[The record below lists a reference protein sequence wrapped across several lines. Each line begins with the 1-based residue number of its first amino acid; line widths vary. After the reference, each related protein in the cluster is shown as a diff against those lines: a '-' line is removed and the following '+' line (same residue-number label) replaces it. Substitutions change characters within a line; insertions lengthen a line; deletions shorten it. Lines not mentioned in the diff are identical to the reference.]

1 MKPIY
6 KRVLIKLSGE
16 ALGENG
22 KGFCAE
28 TIEKVASEVV
38 DLAVSGLEVALVIG
52 GGNIWRGREGAMVQ
66 MDRATADYMG
76 MLATVLNALAVQDAI
91 ERLGVGRAPDG
102 GDVQCRVQTAIEMR
116 QIAEP
121 YIRRRAVRH
130 LEKGR
135 IVIFACGTGSPFFTT
150 DTTAALRAA
159 EIGAEALLL
168 AKNTDYIYTADPRKD
183 PEARLIPVVEEV
195 TPDIEALAGGTGS
208 DLGTGGM
215 ATKLRA
221 AKLVTAAGCDMVI
234 TNGEHPGRLYDIAEG
249 KAVGTRFISGNK
261 EGI

>member
-1 MKPIY
+1 MKPVY

-22 KGFCAE
+22 KGFSAE
-28 TIEKVASEVV
+28 TIQKVAGEIVA
-38 DLAVSGLEVALVIG
+38 LAAEGMEVALVIG
-52 GGNIWRGREGAMVQ
+52 GGNIWRGREGAMMA

-76 MLATVLNALAVQDAI
+76 MLSTVLNALAMQDAI
-91 ERLGVGRAPDG
+91 EREGKGKGPDG
-102 GDVQCRVQTAIEMR
+102 ADIGCRVQTAIEMR

-135 IVIFACGTGSPFFTT
+135 VVIFACSTGSPYFTT

-168 AKNTDYIYTADPRKD
+168 AKNTDYIYTADPKKD
-183 PEARLIPVVEEV
+183 PNAQPIPEISYLEVIDRGLAVMDNSALTLCMDNNIPILVFGLKGENNIMRVACGERIGTVV
-195 TPDIEALAGGTGS
+195 S
-208 DLGTGGM
+208 
-215 ATKLRA
+215 
-221 AKLVTAAGCDMVI
+221 
-234 TNGEHPGRLYDIAEG
+234 AE
-249 KAVGTRFISGNK
+249 
-261 EGI
+261 

>member
-1 MKPIY
+1 MKPVY

-22 KGFCAE
+22 KGFSAE
-28 TIEKVASEVV
+28 TIQKVAGEIVA
-38 DLAVSGLEVALVIG
+38 LAAEGMEVALVIG
-52 GGNIWRGREGAMVQ
+52 GGNIWRGREGAMMA

-76 MLATVLNALAVQDAI
+76 MLSTVLNALAMQDAI
-91 ERLGVGRAPDG
+91 EREGKGKGPDG
-102 GDVQCRVQTAIEMR
+102 ADIGCRVQTAIEMR

-135 IVIFACGTGSPFFTT
+135 VVIFACGTGSPYFTT

-168 AKNTDYIYTADPRKD
+168 AKNTDYIYTADPKKD
-183 PEARLIPVVEEV
+183 PTAQPIPEISYLEV
-195 TPDIEALAGGTGS
+195 IDRGLAVMDNSALTLCMDNNIPILVFGLKGENNIMRVACGERIGTIVKT
-208 DLGTGGM
+208 D
-215 ATKLRA
+215 
-221 AKLVTAAGCDMVI
+221 
-234 TNGEHPGRLYDIAEG
+234 
-249 KAVGTRFISGNK
+249 
-261 EGI
+261 

>member
-183 PEARLIPVVEEV
+183 PDAKPIEEIGYVEVIDRGLTVMDNSALTLCMDNHIP
-195 TPDIEALAGGTGS
+195 I
-208 DLGTGGM
+208 
-215 ATKLRA
+215 
-221 AKLVTAAGCDMVI
+221 LVFGLK
-234 TNGEHPGRLYDIAEG
+234 G
-249 KAVGTRFISGNK
+249 
-261 EGI
+261 

>member
-1 MKPIY
+1 MKPVY

-22 KGFCAE
+22 KGFSAE
-28 TIEKVASEVV
+28 TIQKVAGEIVA
-38 DLAVSGLEVALVIG
+38 LASAGMEVALVIG
-52 GGNIWRGREGAMVQ
+52 GGNIWRGREGAMMA

-76 MLATVLNALAVQDAI
+76 MLSTVLNALAMQDAI
-91 ERLGVGRAPDG
+91 EREGKGKGPDG
-102 GDVQCRVQTAIEMR
+102 ADIGCRVQTAIEMR

-135 IVIFACGTGSPFFTT
+135 VVIFACGTGSPYFTT

-168 AKNTDYIYTADPRKD
+168 AKNTDYIYTADPKKD
-183 PEARLIPVVEEV
+183 PAAQPIREISYLEVIDRGLVVMDNSALTLCMDNNIPILVFGLKGENNIMRVACGER
-195 TPDIEALAGGTGS
+195 IGTIVS
-208 DLGTGGM
+208 
-215 ATKLRA
+215 AQ
-221 AKLVTAAGCDMVI
+221 
-234 TNGEHPGRLYDIAEG
+234 
-249 KAVGTRFISGNK
+249 
-261 EGI
+261 

>member
-1 MKPIY
+1 MKPVY

-22 KGFCAE
+22 KGFSAE
-28 TIEKVASEVV
+28 TIQKVAGEIVA
-38 DLAVSGLEVALVIG
+38 LAAEGMEVALVIG
-52 GGNIWRGREGAMVQ
+52 GGNIWRGREGAMMA

-76 MLATVLNALAVQDAI
+76 MLSTVLNALAMQDAI
-91 ERLGVGRAPDG
+91 EREGKGKGPDG
-102 GDVQCRVQTAIEMR
+102 ADIGCRVQTAIEMR

-135 IVIFACGTGSPFFTT
+135 VVIFACGTGSPYFTT

-168 AKNTDYIYTADPRKD
+168 AKNTDYIYTADPKKD
-183 PEARLIPVVEEV
+183 PNAQPIPEISYLEV
-195 TPDIEALAGGTGS
+195 IDRGLAVMDNSALTLCMDNNIPILVFGLKGENNIMRVACGERIGTIVS
-208 DLGTGGM
+208 
-215 ATKLRA
+215 
-221 AKLVTAAGCDMVI
+221 
-234 TNGEHPGRLYDIAEG
+234 AE
-249 KAVGTRFISGNK
+249 
-261 EGI
+261 

>member
-1 MKPIY
+1 MKPVY

-22 KGFCAE
+22 KGFSAE
-28 TIEKVASEVV
+28 TIQKVAGEIVA
-38 DLAVSGLEVALVIG
+38 LAYAGMEVALVIG
-52 GGNIWRGREGAMVQ
+52 GGNIWRGREGAMMA

-76 MLATVLNALAVQDAI
+76 MLSTVLNALAMQDAI
-91 ERLGVGRAPDG
+91 EREGKGKGPDG
-102 GDVQCRVQTAIEMR
+102 ADIGCRVQTAIEMR

-135 IVIFACGTGSPFFTT
+135 VVIFACGTGSPYFTT

-168 AKNTDYIYTADPRKD
+168 AKNTDYIYTADPKKD
-183 PEARLIPVVEEV
+183 PNAQPIPEISYLEVIDRGLAVMDNSALTLCMDNNIPILVFGLKGENNIMRVACGERIGTVV
-195 TPDIEALAGGTGS
+195 S
-208 DLGTGGM
+208 
-215 ATKLRA
+215 
-221 AKLVTAAGCDMVI
+221 
-234 TNGEHPGRLYDIAEG
+234 AE
-249 KAVGTRFISGNK
+249 
-261 EGI
+261 

>member
-1 MKPIY
+1 MKPVY

-22 KGFCAE
+22 KGFSAE
-28 TIEKVASEVV
+28 TIQKVAGEIVA
-38 DLAVSGLEVALVIG
+38 LAAEGMEVALVIG
-52 GGNIWRGREGAMVQ
+52 GGNIWRGREGAMMA

-76 MLATVLNALAVQDAI
+76 MLSTVLNALAMQDAI
-91 ERLGVGRAPDG
+91 EREGKGKGPDG
-102 GDVQCRVQTAIEMR
+102 ADIGCRVQTAIEMR

-135 IVIFACGTGSPFFTT
+135 VVIFACGTGSPYFTT

-168 AKNTDYIYTADPRKD
+168 AKNTDYIYTADPKKD
-183 PEARLIPVVEEV
+183 PNAQPIPEISYLEVIDRGLAVMDNSALTLCMDNNIPILVFGLKGENNIMRVACGERIGTVVS
-195 TPDIEALAGGTGS
+195 AQ
-208 DLGTGGM
+208 
-215 ATKLRA
+215 
-221 AKLVTAAGCDMVI
+221 
-234 TNGEHPGRLYDIAEG
+234 
-249 KAVGTRFISGNK
+249 
-261 EGI
+261 

>member
-28 TIEKVASEVV
+28 TLEKVAEEVV
-38 DLAVSGLEVALVIG
+38 ELAVSGLEVALVIG

-91 ERLGVGRAPDG
+91 ERLGVGRGPDG
-102 GDVQCRVQTAIEMR
+102 SDVQCRVQTAIEMR

-183 PEARLIPVVEEV
+183 PNAKPIEEISYLDVIDRGLTVMDNSALTLCMDNHIPILVFGLKGENNIMRVACGEK
-195 TPDIEALAGGTGS
+195 IGTIV
-208 DLGTGGM
+208 
-215 ATKLRA
+215 R
-221 AKLVTAAGCDMVI
+221 
-234 TNGEHPGRLYDIAEG
+234 
-249 KAVGTRFISGNK
+249 
-261 EGI
+261 

>member
-183 PEARLIPVVEEV
+183 PDAKPIEEIGYVEVIDRGLTVMDNSALTLCMDNHIPILVFGLKGEKNIMRVACGE
-195 TPDIEALAGGTGS
+195 TIGTIV
-208 DLGTGGM
+208 
-215 ATKLRA
+215 R
-221 AKLVTAAGCDMVI
+221 
-234 TNGEHPGRLYDIAEG
+234 
-249 KAVGTRFISGNK
+249 
-261 EGI
+261 

>member
-1 MKPIY
+1 MAKYRRI
-6 KRVLIKLSGE
+6 VLKLSGE
-16 ALGENG
+16 
-22 KGFCAE
+22 
-28 TIEKVASEVV
+28 S
-38 DLAVSGLEVALVIG
+38 LAAGHGAFDEARILEVAQNIAALSQMGVETAVVMG

-183 PEARLIPVVEEV
+183 PDAKPIEEIGYVEVIDRGLTVMDNSALTLCMDNHIPILVFGLKGEKNIMRVACGEK
-195 TPDIEALAGGTGS
+195 IGTI
-208 DLGTGGM
+208 
-215 ATKLRA
+215 
-221 AKLVTAAGCDMVI
+221 V
-234 TNGEHPGRLYDIAEG
+234 
-249 KAVGTRFISGNK
+249 K
-261 EGI
+261 E

>member
-1 MKPIY
+1 MKPVY

-22 KGFCAE
+22 KGFSAE
-28 TIEKVASEVV
+28 TIQKVAGEIVA
-38 DLAVSGLEVALVIG
+38 LAAEGMEVALVIG
-52 GGNIWRGREGAMVQ
+52 GGNIWRGREGAMMA

-76 MLATVLNALAVQDAI
+76 MLSTVLNALAMQDAI
-91 ERLGVGRAPDG
+91 EREGKGKGPDG
-102 GDVQCRVQTAIEMR
+102 ADIGCRVQTAIEMR

-135 IVIFACGTGSPFFTT
+135 VVIFACGTGSPYFTT

-168 AKNTDYIYTADPRKD
+168 AKNTDYIYTADPKKD
-183 PEARLIPVVEEV
+183 PNAQPIPEISYLEV
-195 TPDIEALAGGTGS
+195 IDRGLAVMDNSALTLCMDNNIPILVFGLKGENNIMRVACGERIGTIVS
-208 DLGTGGM
+208 
-215 ATKLRA
+215 AQ
-221 AKLVTAAGCDMVI
+221 
-234 TNGEHPGRLYDIAEG
+234 
-249 KAVGTRFISGNK
+249 
-261 EGI
+261 